1 MCIYYRLPVDW
12 WRRSSCGSAMR
23 PAALLLLVAATAA
36 EDACAVFDAPTQA
49 AVWSLDGTLVRT
61 ADVGE
66 AVCLPDAQYR
76 VTVEA
81 DACPQLQCLAPT
93 AAPTAPTSAP
103 VLAPT
108 PRPTPQPSL
117 QPSSKP
123 TGAMPSAVPS
133 PLPTTAKP
141 SSVPTQ
147 RPCTSALCW
156 SDQAMGSLDC
166 SELGG
171 TPLLLEAPWSP
182 ALNEYEA
189 PRLSAMTF
197 GGAWA
202 AREVLSSALNDN
214 GAVALTVT
222 AAAVFEAGDDR
233 FVLGAVGTQL
243 CRLGDGVVCF
253 AGALVVAPDAAAVY
267 GTSFYYALNLGTSG
281 AQIYRVKALAN
292 AEPIFPGEGLA
303 VSSISGAIHGLAAV
317 ERDGAAY
324 LVGLSTAFDV
334 LVVRLHPDTHAP
346 VTYAVLSSTVA
357 WGSTTEHAVSFKAAF
372 GFEERA
378 FFAAQEGGM
387 FEVSLSDVPDAC
399 WHVDD
404 SATAACA
411 TSVNIALIADSEA
424 FEGGLGL
431 SCPGPFEV
439 LDSPAPSSAPT
450 LPDCESSVCWG
461 DSDVDPWDCRD
472 LSGPALVAKTTDG
485 DYEHWNVARY
495 DNDAWSLAETMPV
508 ASRYDAAGLLEGAND
523 AFYAVAAVNR
533 SLCRFDS
540 EHLECFAGELQVAPS
555 AGAVHGTTYYYAEG
569 TMLYHVTNIHT
580 DAPIF
585 VETGFTLPFAVGDLV
600 IVDEAAHGETII
612 GDGRGSASYLIG
624 LSDSMQILAVLLE
637 NGAPASYVEMP
648 GTAPGVTTGAFSAG
662 WVFYDEETAATRVV
676 FAHSAGVFEVP
687 AFATT
692 DASVALIRVG
702 LAIPLDMHD
711 GLSCPVVNDLS
722 DAFESAAPTSAPT
735 LLPSYAPTSAPTSKP
750 TAPTVAPT
758 FGCVS
763 RATSSCSGPSQT
775 IISLDCR
782 AGSAFQAY
790 TDGTPA
796 IYAYNLAASE
806 GGYDF
811 VFGPSSSVEALGV
824 LELSDGAWLFGA
836 LNDQLCAFANGE
848 QACFSTPLVNAPD
861 AGTVIGTTYYY
872 AASLG
877 DGDRSIYMVEEIHSD
892 APTFIEDAPARL
904 IVAEQAAN
912 GVKLFAGTLGDLA
925 SLVEA
930 GTEVIEDG
938 KANRKYLVGL
948 GQRFE
953 VVLIRLAS
961 DGYPE
966 AYAVLDSGHTT
977 DPDRY
982 GIDEEEHDFG
992 SAFSFADGVFFGSD
1006 DGLGVFQLDLPL
1018 TVPASCWNTGTST
1031 STHIA
1036 CASTA
1041 SLKKVRDLTL
1051 TGASVDGFNCPS
1063 FDAFGRAPSPAP
1075 TLSRRRLTST
1085 CAYYVDWAEG
1095 LCTVSSG
1102 ALKASGSLVIAGF
1115 SAAEC
1120 SAAWLSVL
1128 KRTIADALAV
1138 EDAAVTNVECGTGR
1152 RRLAETDSST
1162 VTYEATLDAGS
1173 APTDVAVAS
1182 ALIGGNATALAVALA
1197 EALASA
1203 LTNTLD
1209 AALAAAAA
1217 SLVSEGVDLGAVSYL
1232 LNRNVTAACFADCV
1246 MGTTSGGGD
1255 SKTSSNL
1262 IEDAATDLKIVLP
1275 VAFGF
1280 LALLLVMAYRKR
1292 QSAQKDAVE
1301 AKYDE
1306 GVAERRL
1313 RFDDDEDTHIEE
1325 TKEASEEDV
1334 EAPAV
1339 PNILS
1344 PPLPPRSRDHTTPHS
1359 ARAVEEVEDDP
1370 RSPRPGRSPVRDPR
1384 SPRPGRSP
1392 VRPPRPERPPAPM
1405 TWDAPRP
1412 APPQTPVLYLGDDED
1427 DADDGS
1433 HFGDDEVVPPPPPPL
1448 PTEMASTLGSRAP
1461 EPSVPRPPPT
1471 DEYFGENAYASRRPP
1486 RSSPGGRLFI

>member
-1 MCIYYRLPVDW
+1 
-12 WRRSSCGSAMR
+12 MR

-36 EDACAVFDAPTQA
+36 EDSCAVFDAPTQA

-61 ADVGE
+61 ADVDE
-66 AVCLPDAQYR
+66 VVCLPDAQYR

-133 PLPTTAKP
+133 PLPTTSKP
-141 SSVPTQ
+141 SLVPTQ
-147 RPCTSALCW
+147 RPCTSTLCW
-156 SDQAMGSLDC
+156 SDQATGSLDC
-166 SELGG
+166 SEVGG
-171 TPLLLEAPWSP
+171 TPLLLDAPWSP

-222 AAAVFEAGDDR
+222 AAAVFEAGGDL

-253 AGALVVAPDAAAVY
+253 AGSLVVEPDAAAVY
-267 GTSFYYALNLGTSG
+267 ETSLYYSQSLGTSG

-292 AEPIFPGEGLA
+292 EEPIFPEEGLA
-303 VSSISGAIHGLAAV
+303 VSSTLFGGAVGDLAV
-317 ERDGAAY
+317 IERGGAAY

-346 VTYAVLSSTVA
+346 VTFAVLRSTVA
-357 WGSTTEHAVSFKAAF
+357 WGSTAEHAVSFEAAF

-378 FFAAQEGGM
+378 FFAAQEGGL

-399 WHVDD
+399 WHVDA

-411 TSVNIALIADSEA
+411 TSVNIALIADSGA

-450 LPDCESSVCWG
+450 LPDCASSVCWG
-461 DSDVDPWDCRD
+461 ESDVEPWDCRD
-472 LSGPALVAKTTDG
+472 LSGPALVTKTTDG
-485 DYEHWNVARY
+485 DYEHWSIARY
-495 DNDAWSLAETMPV
+495 DNDAWSLAEPMPA
-508 ASRYDAAGLLEGAND
+508 ASRYDAAGLLEGTHNE
-523 AFYAVAAVNR
+523 FYAVAAVNR
-533 SLCRFDS
+533 SLCRFDA

-555 AGAVHGTTYYYAEG
+555 AGAVHGTAYYYAEG
-569 TMLYHVTNIHT
+569 TMQYHVTDIRT
-580 DAPIF
+580 DAPAF
-585 VETGFTLPFAVGDLV
+585 VETGFALPFAVGDLV
-600 IVDEAAHGETII
+600 VVDEAAHGETII

-637 NGAPASYVEMP
+637 NGAPASYVAMP
-648 GTAPGVTTGAFSAG
+648 GTGATAGAFRAG
-662 WVFYDEETAATRVV
+662 WAFYDEETAATRVV

-702 LAIPLDMHD
+702 AAMPLDVHD
-711 GLSCPVVNDLS
+711 GLSCPVINDLGEV
-722 DAFESAAPTSAPT
+722 FESAAPTSEPT

-775 IISLDCR
+775 ITPLDCR
-782 AGSAFQAY
+782 AGRAFQAY
-790 TDGTPA
+790 TDGAPA

-811 VFGPSSSVEALGV
+811 VFGPAQSIEALGV

-836 LNDQLCAFANGE
+836 LNDQLCAFANGA

-877 DGDRSIYMVEEIHSD
+877 DGDRSIHLVEDIHSD
-892 APTFIEDAPARL
+892 APTFIEDAQARL

-938 KANRKYLVGL
+938 KADRSYLIGL

-1006 DGLGVFQLDLPL
+1006 DGLGVFQLELPL

-1041 SLKKVRDLTL
+1041 SLTRVRDLTL
-1051 TGASVDGFNCPS
+1051 AGASVDGFNCPS
-1063 FDAFGRAPSPAP
+1063 FGAFGRSPSPAP
-1075 TLSRRRLTST
+1075 SLSRRRLAST

-1095 LCTVSSG
+1095 TCTVSSG
-1102 ALKASGSLVIAGF
+1102 ALKTSGSLVIAGF

-1120 SAAWLSVL
+1120 SVAWLSVL
-1128 KRTIADALAV
+1128 TRTIADALSIDD
-1138 EDAAVTNVECGTGR
+1138 ESVTNVECGTGR

-1162 VTYEATLDAGS
+1162 VTYEASLDAGS

-1182 ALIGGNATALAVALA
+1182 ALIGGNATALAAALA
-1197 EALASA
+1197 EALEAA

-1209 AALAAAAA
+1209 AALDAAAA
-1217 SLVSEGVDLGAVSYL
+1217 SLVSEGVDLGAVSGL

-1246 MGTTSGGGD
+1246 MGTTSGGGG

-1292 QSAQKDAVE
+1292 QSAQNDAVE

-1313 RFDDDEDTHIEE
+1313 RFDDDEDAHLPAEE
-1325 TKEASEEDV
+1325 TKEASAVDV
-1334 EAPAV
+1334 EAPAI
-1339 PNILS
+1339 PHILS

-1384 SPRPGRSP
+1384 SPRPDRSP
-1392 VRPPRPERPPAPM
+1392 VR
-1405 TWDAPRP
+1405 
-1412 APPQTPVLYLGDDED
+1412 PPQTPVLYLGDDED

-1433 HFGDDEVVPPPPPPL
+1433 HFGDDEVVPPPPPL
-1448 PTEMASTLGSRAP
+1448 PSEMASTLGSRAP
-1461 EPSVPRPPPT
+1461 EPSVPRPLPT